1 MQEVEAEALVEVV
14 DLDLLLLEA
23 GEDLLLVEE
32 LVVLRCTTV
41 VCQSRSYPTQPT
53 QLQLELVA
61 LQEPQAQAELLHLEE
76 TSESLEVTE
85 DLPLLLVVAL
95 TSSGIAQELVE
106 LGAHGEISELPDLE
120 LVVVVQVVFLPEALH
135 TLFLLAQAPQ
145 VEQAVLEEVSQG
157 ALELTEVHLVL
168 HFPFLLALLQDLREG
183 LLELEP
189 LVQVE
194 LGVVEQEAE
203 EQVLLVLLMPI
214 QVEKLH
220 RAVELVATEEMVVQG
235 MLRALELSEA
245 LDLLEPQASVDVVVV
260 AEEAVAVVGQE
271 TQLVALAGLVE
282 RLAWALLDS

>member
-1 MQEVEAEALVEVV
+1 MQEVEAEALVVAV

-32 LVVLRCTTV
+32 LAELRCTTV

-53 QLQLELVA
+53 QSQLELVA
-61 LQEPQAQAELLHLEE
+61 LQELQAQAELLHLEE

-85 DLPLLLVVAL
+85 DLPLLLAAVL
-95 TSSGIAQELVE
+95 TLSGIVQELVE

-157 ALELTEVHLVL
+157 ALELTEVR
-168 HFPFLLALLQDLREG
+168 LALLFQFLLVPLQDLQEG
-183 LLELEP
+183 LLEVGP

-203 EQVLLVLLMPI
+203 EQVLLVLLMRI
-214 QVEKLH
+214 QVGKLH
-220 RAVELVATEEMVVQG
+220 QVVESEAMEAAVELE
-235 MLRALELSEA
+235 MLRALELLEA
-245 LDLLEPQASVDVVVV
+245 LVLLEPQASVDVVVV
-260 AEEAVAVVGQE
+260 AEEAVEAVGQE
-271 TQLVALAGLVE
+271 TQLVALVGLVE